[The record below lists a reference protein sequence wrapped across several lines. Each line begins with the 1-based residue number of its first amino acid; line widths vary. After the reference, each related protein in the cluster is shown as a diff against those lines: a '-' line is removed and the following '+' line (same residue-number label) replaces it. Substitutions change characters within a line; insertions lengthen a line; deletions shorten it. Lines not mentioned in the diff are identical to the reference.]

1 MKRILVYATT
11 DKESNLIAEFQYE
24 SVFRKCEQMLKEE
37 CKDRSAQM
45 DVYTNELKVVS
56 SKYLK

>member
-56 SKYLK
+56 